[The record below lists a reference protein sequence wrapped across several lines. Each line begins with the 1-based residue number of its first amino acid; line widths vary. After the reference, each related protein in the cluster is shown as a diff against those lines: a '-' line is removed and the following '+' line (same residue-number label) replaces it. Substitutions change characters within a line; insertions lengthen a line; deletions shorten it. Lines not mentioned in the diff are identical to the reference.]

1 MKHTLSMLV
10 KNRAGVVAEATDVFR
25 RRGISFRSISCAE
38 TEDFDVSRLVLTVE
52 DHEAEL
58 ESIAEEL
65 RAHDVVTRV
74 EDLSRR
80 DFVDREL
87 VLVKVGVTR
96 ATTTQVMQVCEVF
109 RAGVIGMGQETMTVE
124 MTGDTQKVDGFIR
137 MLRPFGIRSL
147 ARTGVVAMKRGDD
160 D

>member
-1 MKHTLSMLV
+1 MKHTLSVLV
-10 KNRAGVVAEATDVFR
+10 KNRAGAVAEATDVFR

-58 ESIAEEL
+58 ESIADEL
-65 RAHDVVTRV
+65 RA
-74 EDLSRR
+74 
-80 DFVDREL
+80 
-87 VLVKVGVTR
+87 
-96 ATTTQVMQVCEVF
+96 
-109 RAGVIGMGQETMTVE
+109 QETMTVE